1 MSKFKLFGFN
11 QYGELVY
18 RKTGRAAPSSYTVRG
33 NTVYGKDG
41 RKIGNVG
48 KGTKAQQQT
57 MRKAATAG
65 GRREI
70 SGVSKKKRFSF
81 NNIRKAREKAK
92 QTVGRLQLVTPAAT
106 ADQKKKF
113 AKSVKKMALLSVE
126 KDPSIQLK
134 IDQMSDDKLWE
145 LYQENEMIFDV
156 YFDYG
161 GVSNDGT
168 GLRGSKQ
175 TAANAQALIDTYEAK
190 YGALGYQSTFA

>member
-65 GRREI
+65 GRQKASI
-70 SGVSKKKRFSF
+70 PKRYSF
-81 NNIRKAREKAK
+81 NNIRKAREKALK
-92 QTVGRLQLVTPAAT
+92 TAGRLQLVTPTAT
-106 ADQKKKF
+106 PTQKANF
-113 AKSVKKMALLSVE
+113 GKSVRNMAKLSIGQ
-126 KDPSIQLK
+126 DPMLAAK
-134 IDQMSDDKLWE
+134 INMMDAEKLWQM
-145 LYQENEMIFDV
+145 YQDNEMIFDV

-161 GVSNDGT
+161 GVSDTDKGRT
-168 GLRGSKQ
+168 GNRQ
-175 TAANAQALIDTYEAK
+175 TAANAQALIDSYEAK
-190 YGALGYQSTFA
+190 YGSLGYQSTFA

>member
-18 RKTGRAAPSSYTVRG
+18 RKTGRAAPSTYTVRG

-65 GRREI
+65 GRKRASI
-70 SGVSKKKRFSF
+70 SNRYSF
-81 NNIRKAREKAK
+81 NNIRKAREKALK
-92 QTVGRLQLVTPAAT
+92 TTGKLQLVTPAAT
-106 ADQKKKF
+106 PKQKANF
-113 AKSVKKMALLSVE
+113 GKSVRNMAKLSIGQ
-126 KDPSIQLK
+126 DPMLAAK
-134 IDQMSDDKLWE
+134 INMMDDEKLWQ
-145 LYQENEMIFDV
+145 LYQDQEMIFDV

-161 GVSNDGT
+161 GVSDT
-168 GLRGSKQ
+168 GKGRSGNRQ
-175 TAANAQALIDTYEAK
+175 TAQNAQALIDSYEAK
-190 YGALGYQSTFA
+190 YGSLGYQSTFA

>member
-1 MSKFKLFGFN
+1 MAKFRLFGFN

-65 GRREI
+65 GRSKAQI
-70 SGVSKKKRFSF
+70 SNRYSF
-81 NNIRKAREKAK
+81 NNIRKAREKALK
-92 QTVGRLQLVTPAAT
+92 TAGKLQLVTPAAT
-106 ADQKKKF
+106 PKQKANF
-113 AKSVKKMALLSVE
+113 GKSVRNMAKLSIGQ
-126 KDPSIQLK
+126 DPTLAQK
-134 IDQMSDDKLWE
+134 INQMDDEKLWQM
-145 LYQENEMIFDV
+145 YQDNEMIFDV

-161 GVSNDGT
+161 GVSDT
-168 GLRGSKQ
+168 GKGRTGNRQ
-175 TAANAQALIDTYEAK
+175 TAANAQALIDSYEAK
-190 YGALGYQSTFA
+190 YGSLGVQTTFA